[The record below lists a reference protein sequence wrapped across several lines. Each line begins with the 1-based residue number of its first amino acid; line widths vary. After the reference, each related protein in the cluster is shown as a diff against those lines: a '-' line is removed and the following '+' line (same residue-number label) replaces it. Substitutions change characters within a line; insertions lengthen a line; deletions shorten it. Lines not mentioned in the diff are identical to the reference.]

1 MSWKYFLLLIF
12 GADNLYKSSARF
24 PENTCVWGKWS
35 FDVKILL
42 EKRKI
47 ELVFIW
53 LIKKLDF
60 LKFPLAFL
68 CKAIFI
74 KQRLSNQMKFILAF
88 AELKS
93 DNTVICAPQIWVP
106 MLLKI
111 KQYCKIFSFNFVIFI
126 SKHTL

>member
-42 EKRKI
+42 EKQKV

-74 KQRLSNQMKFILAF
+74 EQRLSNHMKFILGF
-88 AELKS
+88 VELKN
-93 DNTVICAPQIWVP
+93 DNTVICASQIWVP
-106 MLLKI
+106 SYLKWNSNV
-111 KQYCKIFSFNFVIFI
+111 KYFPL
-126 SKHTL
+126 TL